1 LGALAPVGSTPGRD
15 IMAEMVAERAW
26 AVAYTPTTQ
35 IEMSEEY
42 DAEALKL
49 LNEHLAKQ
57 DFQVVSR
64 DTQGFPGDLVIDFP
78 LDAEEPYRAL
88 VMLKK

>member
-1 LGALAPVGSTPGRD
+1 
-15 IMAEMVAERAW
+15 MAEMVAERAW
-26 AVAYTPTTQ
+26 AVSYTPEAL

-42 DAEALKL
+42 DSQALQM
-49 LNEHLAKQ
+49 LNDALAKK

-64 DTQGFPGDLVIDFP
+64 DTQGYPGDLVIDFP
-78 LDAEEPYRAL
+78 LGAAEPYRAL

>member
-1 LGALAPVGSTPGRD
+1 
-15 IMAEMVAERAW
+15 MAEIVAERAW
-26 AVAYTPTTQ
+26 AVAYTPTAQ

-42 DAEALKL
+42 NAEALQL
-49 LNEHLAKQ
+49 LNDHLAKQ

-64 DTQGFPGDLVIDFP
+64 DTQGFPGDMVIDFP
-78 LDAEEPYRAL
+78 AAAEEPYRAL

>member
-1 LGALAPVGSTPGRD
+1 
-15 IMAEMVAERAW
+15 MAEMVAARAW
-26 AVAYTPTTQ
+26 AVSYTPTNQ

-42 DAEALKL
+42 DAEALQM
-49 LNEHLAKQ
+49 LNEHLAKG

-64 DTQGFPGDLVIDFP
+64 DTQGYPGDLVLDFP
-78 LDAEEPYRAL
+78 LRAEEPYRAL

>member
-1 LGALAPVGSTPGRD
+1 MT
-15 IMAEMVAERAW
+15 EMVAERAW
-26 AVAYTPTTQ
+26 AVAYTPTAQ

-42 DAEALKL
+42 DAEALNL
-49 LNEHLAKQ
+49 LNDHLAKD

-64 DTQGFPGDLVIDFP
+64 DTQGFPGDMVIDFP
-78 LDAEEPYRAL
+78 VGAEEPYRAL

>member
-1 LGALAPVGSTPGRD
+1 
-15 IMAEMVAERAW
+15 MAQMTAERAW
-26 AVAYTPTTQ
+26 AVSYTPTAQ

-42 DAEALKL
+42 DAEALRM
-49 LNEHLAKQ
+49 LNDHLATS

-64 DTQGFPGDLVIDFP
+64 DTQGYPGDMVIDFP
-78 LDAEEPYRAL
+78 VGAEEPYRAL

>member
-1 LGALAPVGSTPGRD
+1 MS
-15 IMAEMVAERAW
+15 EMVAERAW
-26 AVAYTPTTQ
+26 AVWYTPTNQ

-42 DAEALKL
+42 DAEALKM
-49 LNEHLAKQ
+49 LNDHLAKG

-64 DTQGFPGDLVIDFP
+64 DTQGFQGDLVLDFP
-78 LDAEEPYRAL
+78 LGSEEPYRAL